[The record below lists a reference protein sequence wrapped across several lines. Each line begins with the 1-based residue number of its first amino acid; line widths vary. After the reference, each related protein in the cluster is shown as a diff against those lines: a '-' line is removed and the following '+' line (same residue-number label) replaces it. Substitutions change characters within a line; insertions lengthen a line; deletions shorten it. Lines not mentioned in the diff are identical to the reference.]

1 MISDI
6 FDFFKKKAN
15 AGTYGQQKI
24 DDISKRLGLDNRV
37 ILAKAK
43 SLGITTAK
51 APSSL
56 IDRISA
62 EWIEEELIKE
72 HPEIAAK
79 LPPKP
84 VIAPTPY
91 VSPMKRD
98 PQEDDPKL
106 KPLFD
111 AAGKEA
117 IANLAAKGFH
127 KKIGFCHLF
136 WGEKKEILLEK
147 YGIDW
152 KSPSEMN
159 KNCFFD

>member
-1 MISDI
+1 MISGI
-6 FDFFKKKAN
+6 FNFFRKKVVAESH
-15 AGTYGQQKI
+15 GQQKI

-37 ILAKAK
+37 ILDKAE

-72 HPEIAAK
+72 HPEVAAK

-91 VSPMKRD
+91 VSPRKRD
-98 PQEDDPKL
+98 PQEEDPKL
-106 KPLFD
+106 KSLID
-111 AAGKEA
+111 AAGQEA
-117 IANLAAKGFH
+117 HAKLAAEGFH
-127 KKIGFCHLF
+127 RKIGYCHLL
-136 WGEKKEILLEK
+136 WGTQKEILLEK

-159 KNCFFD
+159 RNTFFD